1 MYDLDH
7 MNNET
12 EYTLPQALL
21 HLLPQNLWPACIIKH
36 YDKGEQIFPQGKRPE
51 HMFYVASGEV
61 VLQRPGLQGEN
72 LVLQRARH
80 SFVAEASLQ
89 SESYHCDAVVT
100 IAGELVMI
108 PVAQVR
114 HALQSDPA
122 FSMRWIAMLNR
133 ELKRM
138 RAQCERLS
146 LKGVGARLLHLID
159 SEGNLGRLPL
169 GPGLKS
175 IALELGV
182 THEALYRGVAELEKQ
197 GKLKR
202 ENGQLILL

>member
-7 MNNET
+7 MKKDT
-12 EYTLPQALL
+12 SITLPQALRQ
-21 HLLPQNLWPACIIKH
+21 LLPENLWSSCLVKSV
-36 YDKGEQIFPQGKRPE
+36 DKGEQIFPQGKKPE
-51 HMFYVASGEV
+51 HMFYVATGEV

-72 LVLQRARH
+72 LVLQRARQ

-89 SESYHCDAVVT
+89 SDSYHCDAAVT
-100 IAGELVMI
+100 IAGELVLI
-108 PVAQVR
+108 PVALIRQ
-114 HALQSDPA
+114 ALQSDPA
-122 FSMRWIAMLNR
+122 FAMRWMAMLNR

-146 LKGVGARLLHLID
+146 LKGVSARLLHLIE
-159 SEGNLGRLPL
+159 SEGSLGRLPL

-182 THEALYRGVAELEKQ
+182 SHEALYRTVAELEKQ

-202 ENGQLILL
+202 EDGQLVLL